1 MIIKNTLWMVSE
13 KIIRLIISVFISAIV
28 ARYLG
33 PSEFGR
39 LNYYIAI
46 LTIAVV
52 LSSLGLNR
60 IIVRE
65 VVDKIMSRRK
75 RSIIVSTSLYLRLLA
90 SLLIW
95 ILLSFFFYVISSPQD
110 SLNIAIILCSV
121 VFISI
126 DVLDYHQQGLSSFKI
141 ISICRTIGFL
151 LSALVRIVFV
161 SLDFPLIWFVSA
173 VLIEYAITAV
183 IIYFICNREHGPN
196 FISSWNVYLTKTK
209 ELLIESWPEIIAG
222 FGAILFMRMDQ
233 IMLQLM
239 AGPASV
245 GIYSAATRISEA
257 WYFVPMAIVAATF
270 PKLIELKKTSNKSY
284 LDGVSMLSSLLIYMS
299 LSMAIFFTLF
309 GSFIIN
315 IIYGSQYADSA
326 GVVILHT
333 WGAVFLCMGISSGS
347 WLVAEKKLK
356 LNLYRNLFG
365 LVVNFMLNL
374 LLIPIYGVK
383 GAAIATVA
391 GLASAFYIFDFFI
404 PSLKNMFWLKT
415 KSFLPT
421 QIYKLIVFLLN
432 YNWMNKG

>member
-1 MIIKNTLWMVSE
+1 MVIKNTFWMVSE
-13 KIIRLIISVFISAIV
+13 KVIRLIVSVFISAII

-33 PSEFGR
+33 PVEFGQ

-46 LTIAVV
+46 LTIATV

-65 VVDKIMSRRK
+65 VVDKIMSRTK
-75 RSIIVSTSLYLRLLA
+75 RSVIVSTSLYLRLLA

-95 ILLSFFFYVISSPQD
+95 IIISFIFYAISTSQD
-110 SLNIAIILCSV
+110 SLNIAIILSSV

-141 ISICRTIGFL
+141 ISLCRTVGFII
-151 LSALVRIVFV
+151 SALIRMVFI
-161 SLDFPLIWFVSA
+161 LLELPLIWFVSA
-173 VLIEYAITAV
+173 VSIEYAITAI
-183 IIYFICNREHGPN
+183 IIYFICNRSNGPYFVSYRN
-196 FISSWNVYLTKTK
+196 FNMQKTK
-209 ELLIESWPEIIAG
+209 ALLIESWPEIIAG
-222 FGAILFMRMDQ
+222 FGAILFMKMDQ

-239 AGPASV
+239 KGPASV

-257 WYFVPMAIVAATF
+257 WYFVPTAIVAATF
-270 PKLIELKKTSNKSY
+270 PKLIELRKVSNISF
-284 LDGVSMLSSLLIYMS
+284 LNGVSMLSTLLVYMS
-299 LSMAIFFTLF
+299 LLMAIFFTLF
-309 GSFIIN
+309 GGFIIRV
-315 IIYGSQYADSA
+315 IYGGQYLDSA

-365 LVVNFMLNL
+365 LLINFILNIA
-374 LLIPIYGVK
+374 LIPIYGVK

-404 PSLKNMFWLKT
+404 PSLRGMFWLKT

-421 QIYKLIVFLLN
+421 QAYKLIVTLLN
-432 YNWMNKG
+432 YNWMQKK